1 MFDGLQPDRHVVS
14 CRWKTSKLS
23 GNELET
29 LAHLRSNIKTLSITC
44 DPKNGGVNFPIGS
57 EIDEQQQNVAENSV
71 NSANEWG
78 NGVRAEMLISSA
90 DKQQKEPPLFSGFSE
105 LNDLKITVFFC

>member
-23 GNELET
+23 GNELAT

-57 EIDEQQQNVAENSV
+57 EIDEPQQNVADN
-71 NSANEWG
+71 NANEWG

-105 LNDLKITVFFC
+105 LSDLKITVFFCE